1 MVSLEDSIVSLDDCC
16 CSMVSLDG
24 CCCSI
29 VSLDDCLVA
38 TAAGFEERFVA
49 PLACFVGLVGLV
61 FEMGLLIFEVEGV
74 FVIRGDF
81 VTVVVVGAVDGRV
94 DETDLLAG
102 VVVVTF
108 EVLGVVLGD
117 AGVTLD
123 VLEVTFAVDPAAVL
137 DVEGV
142 PGLRLLT
149 DGELALCRGTRLVVV
164 D

>member
-1 MVSLEDSIVSLDDCC
+1 
-16 CSMVSLDG
+16 
-24 CCCSI
+24 
-29 VSLDDCLVA
+29 
-38 TAAGFEERFVA
+38 
-49 PLACFVGLVGLV
+49 
-61 FEMGLLIFEVEGV
+61 LIFEVEGV